1 MAVRIKDVARRAG
14 VSTATVSRV
23 LNNVS
28 TVSEENREN
37 VLKAVKEMGYSP
49 NVLAR
54 GFRMKK
60 TFTVGMVLPDLS
72 NPHFPLMMKGAEE
85 ELRRKSYNLIIANS
99 DGKLEFE
106 REAISTL
113 LSKHVDGILFI
124 GSGYNKSV
132 ETLIEESGCPIVLL
146 GRRWS
151 KTLPSVSIDN
161 FSAMKHVFDHLYS
174 EGHRS
179 FLYLGGPEDV
189 SSSID
194 REEAARAVAQEYS
207 GVVVKITRGQ
217 FTYESGYERAFSEL
231 SDHGS
236 GYDAVVCANDLIAF
250 GALVSCKALSIG
262 VPEEISVTGFDNIF
276 LSAQFTPALTT
287 LDQNTYEIGKRAANL
302 LLQYISGERKNK
314 ISFQLGTRLIIRE
327 SSRARRK

>member
-1 MAVRIKDVARRAG
+1 
-14 VSTATVSRV
+14 
-23 LNNVS
+23 
-28 TVSEENREN
+28 
-37 VLKAVKEMGYSP
+37 MGYSP

-85 ELRRKSYNLIIANS
+85 ELRKNSYNLIIANS

-106 REAISTL
+106 REAINTL

-124 GSGYNKSV
+124 GSGYNRAV

-151 KTLPSVSIDN
+151 KTLPSVSIAT
-161 FSAMKHVFDHLYS
+161 FSAMMPVFDFLYD

-179 FLYLGGPEDV
+179 FLYLGGPAEV
-189 SSSID
+189 SSSIIE
-194 REEAARAVAQEYS
+194 RRLPGRRARIFQC
-207 GVVVKITRGQ
+207 GVKVTRGQ

-250 GALVSCKALSIG
+250 GAIVSCKALSIG

-287 LDQNTYEIGKRAANL
+287 LDQNTYEIGRRAANL

-314 ISFQLGTRLIIRE
+314 ISFQLGTKLIVRE
-327 SSRARRK
+327 SSRARGK